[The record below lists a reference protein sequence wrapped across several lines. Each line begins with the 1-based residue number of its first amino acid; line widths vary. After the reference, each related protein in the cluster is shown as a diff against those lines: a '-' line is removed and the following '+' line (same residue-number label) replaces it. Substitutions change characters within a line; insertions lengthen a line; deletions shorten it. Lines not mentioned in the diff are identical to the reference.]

1 MGATRRGA
9 TSPAR
14 ATKLGAASAA
24 PGTRRGGE
32 GDGYRPH
39 RATGLGLSIV
49 SQIVAAHG
57 GGINLETSP
66 GKGATFTITL
76 PVR

>member
-9 TSPAR
+9 TAVGAR
-14 ATKLGAASAA
+14 DQA
-24 PGTRRGGE
+24 GGE
-32 GDGYRPH
+32 GGGYRPH